1 MRKYCKTIVASLVL
15 MGCMQRQYP
24 DKPEPEQKSEELAT
38 RLLFA
43 ALPMRPD
50 DKKRIDMSPRS
61 LLYADE
67 NIPLIHMNRD
77 GVASLFNAAEASW
90 GPESFLEESGK
101 FQQSYNLLNLG
112 WIGLSQNAVK
122 SLDKVNRT
130 LATFEL
136 TGGPAREAV
145 IGVGHDFIAYYQDS
159 DLKILRISPTQA
171 SIMTTTRPPAEL
183 KSLQKCVRGC
193 EFWGFDGAR
202 IHTLDSATSPWKS
215 PDIELT
221 MPEDKGLLHLAGR
234 VFQDEA
240 GKVRVEGLYG
250 LSEQAELFQADLDGP
265 TTRLPTW
272 ENVSIVVQQSCVACH
287 GSDGFDQEDVLAGL
301 KQEILRR
308 VDPKRRGEAGAMPP
322 SNSVYGKS
330 FVQGDA
336 ELIMAW
342 LAGKADSPGP
352 GKPTDPMPP
361 TPVDPN
367 KPISGEL
374 KKLADTYCVSCHVDN
389 QKESWWV
396 SRKLPVKERV
406 ESGDMPRN
414 RTMPAADRK
423 KLIDLVQGL

>member
-1 MRKYCKTIVASLVL
+1 MRKYCKTIVTSLVL
-15 MGCMQRQYP
+15 VGCMQRQYP
-24 DKPEPEQKSEELAT
+24 NKPEPEQKLEEVVT

-43 ALPMRPD
+43 ALPMRPE

-67 NIPLIHMNRD
+67 NIPLIHLNRD
-77 GVASLFNAAEASW
+77 GVASLFNAAEAAW

-112 WIGLSQNAVK
+112 WIGLSQDSIK
-122 SLDKVNRT
+122 SLDKVNRS

-136 TGGPAREAV
+136 SGGPAPEVV
-145 IGVGHDFIAYYQDS
+145 IGVGRDFVAFYQES
-159 DLKILRISPTQA
+159 DLKILKISPTQA
-171 SIMTTTRPPAEL
+171 SIMTTPRPPAEL

-193 EFWGFDGAR
+193 EYWGFDGVH
-202 IHTLDSATSPWKS
+202 IHTLESATSPWIS
-215 PDIELT
+215 PDIELV
-221 MPEDKGLLHLAGR
+221 MPDDKGLLRLAGR
-234 VFQDEA
+234 VFQEE
-240 GKVRVEGLYG
+240 GGNLRVEGLYG
-250 LSEQAELFQADLDGP
+250 LSQEAELFQADLQAP
-265 TTRLPTW
+265 ATRLPNW
-272 ENVSIVVQQSCVACH
+272 ENVSLVVQQSCVACH

-308 VDPKRRGEAGAMPP
+308 VDPKRRNEAGAMPP
-322 SNSVYGKS
+322 PNSVYGKS

-342 LAGKADSPGP
+342 LSGKADTPGP
-352 GKPTDPMPP
+352 GKPSDPP
-361 TPVDPN
+361 TPAPVDPN
-367 KPISGEL
+367 KPITGEL

-423 KLIDLVQGL
+423 KLIDLVQAL